1 MNTNSGT
8 LEPLL
13 GKDPEVF
20 MESVVGDYGK
30 KIYNFAYRMTGNP
43 QDAEDMVQETFLRVY
58 RSLDSFRG
66 ECNFSTWIYR
76 IAANLCTDKF
86 RRMRKRP
93 LSIDFPINNE
103 DDRLRYEI
111 PDDSP
116 SPAEMAEMSELKEC
130 IMQAINNLP
139 EDQRSVAILRDVQG
153 LKYEEVAYCLAIPV
167 GTVKSR
173 LNRARLTLRTELSGV
188 IESKDAQQVKPD
200 GKSKRTGAFEGQT
213 SSSNP
218 STPFTY
224 SQSKYRPRGQALVH
238 PA

>member
-139 EDQRSVAILRDVQG
+139 KTKEVLPYSEMSRGSNTKRS
-153 LKYEEVAYCLAIPV
+153 
-167 GTVKSR
+167 
-173 LNRARLTLRTELSGV
+173 LTALLFRWVL
-188 IESKDAQQVKPD
+188 
-200 GKSKRTGAFEGQT
+200 
-213 SSSNP
+213 SNP
-218 STPFTY
+218 VSIGLVSPSGPSF
-224 SQSKYRPRGQALVH
+224 QASLRAKM
-238 PA
+238 PSR